1 MKEQDYDSEKDL
13 DLEDYEDDD
22 ELDWYDEELLDYV
35 REETKDM
42 ERINDLL
49 DQDLLYLFELWDE
62 YTAGIEGEEE
72 EVEID
77 IDDLYQFVLKTAAE
91 DEQDIDISQED
102 LVCLLYTSRCV

>member
-62 YTAGIEGEEE
+62 YTEDIEGDED

-77 IDDLYQFVLKTAAE
+77 IDDLYQFVQKTAAE
-91 DEQDIDISQED
+91 DEQDIDISQEED
-102 LVCLLYTSRCV
+102 RKSVV